1 MWHIRAILACKGPVP
16 KRIGI
21 FIAVHKVNITVFRSR
36 ATFINVQ
43 TITGVS
49 ALIQPSP
56 KTITVV
62 IRKVEIGII
71 CMHEKCN
78 VNDFVERFGVSR
90 RTITSDIVVLTRKHN
105 IKSKSGPHGGI
116 EIDRDLK
123 TDEVPYLTDFE
134 TSWLKRKYDEAEIE
148 EDRIAA
154 HSILRRFSL

>member
-1 MWHIRAILACKGPVP
+1 MMSKGKTSRKEVRVCQVP
-16 KRIGI
+16 IDAK
-21 FIAVHKVNITVFRSR
+21 
-36 ATFINVQ
+36 
-43 TITGVS
+43 
-49 ALIQPSP
+49 P
-56 KTITVV
+56 
-62 IRKVEIGII
+62 
-71 CMHEKCN
+71 
-78 VNDFVERFGVSR
+78 
-90 RTITSDIVVLTRKHN
+90 N

>member
-1 MWHIRAILACKGPVP
+1 MMRMAMVLSSAMRASLTWRIRLPLISLT
-16 KRIGI
+16 
-21 FIAVHKVNITVFRSR
+21 TVM
-36 ATFINVQ
+36 V
-43 TITGVS
+43 
-49 ALIQPSP
+49 
-56 KTITVV
+56 
-62 IRKVEIGII
+62 
-71 CMHEKCN
+71 
-78 VNDFVERFGVSR
+78 
-90 RTITSDIVVLTRKHN
+90 SDIVVLTRKHN

>member
-1 MWHIRAILACKGPVP
+1 MNKGKTSRKEVRVCQVP
-16 KRIGI
+16 IDAK
-21 FIAVHKVNITVFRSR
+21 
-36 ATFINVQ
+36 
-43 TITGVS
+43 
-49 ALIQPSP
+49 P
-56 KTITVV
+56 KLLY
-62 IRKVEIGII
+62 
-71 CMHEKCN
+71 MHEKCN

-123 TDEVPYLTDFE
+123 TDEVPYLTDFG
-134 TSWLKRKYDEAEIE
+134 TSWLKRKYDEAETE

>member
-1 MWHIRAILACKGPVP
+1 MSSADRRQAEILE
-16 KRIGI
+16 
-21 FIAVHKVNITVFRSR
+21 
-36 ATFINVQ
+36 
-43 TITGVS
+43 
-49 ALIQPSP
+49 LLY
-56 KTITVV
+56 
-62 IRKVEIGII
+62 
-71 CMHEKCN
+71 MHEKCN

-148 EDRIAA
+148 EDQTAA
-154 HSILRRFSL
+154 HSILRRFFFLADIVRFPSTLTTEYPDNRYIPFPASPSGRSGKPELRRERP

>member
-1 MWHIRAILACKGPVP
+1 MSSADRRQAEILE
-16 KRIGI
+16 
-21 FIAVHKVNITVFRSR
+21 
-36 ATFINVQ
+36 
-43 TITGVS
+43 
-49 ALIQPSP
+49 LLY
-56 KTITVV
+56 
-62 IRKVEIGII
+62 
-71 CMHEKCN
+71 MHEKCN

-154 HSILRRFSL
+154 HSIPQIFFCCNQSHIVLLQSCQDLDQFFPCAPQARDPSYGHRIDLSSSHYMQHGR

>member
-1 MWHIRAILACKGPVP
+1 MIWHFQGHYNPMAYLETDEDAIKLA
-16 KRIGI
+16 
-21 FIAVHKVNITVFRSR
+21 FA
-36 ATFINVQ
+36 
-43 TITGVS
+43 
-49 ALIQPSP
+49 
-56 KTITVV
+56 
-62 IRKVEIGII
+62 
-71 CMHEKCN
+71 MHEKCN

-105 IKSKSGPHGGI
+105 IRSKSGPHGGI

>member
-1 MWHIRAILACKGPVP
+1 MSSADRRQAEILE
-16 KRIGI
+16 
-21 FIAVHKVNITVFRSR
+21 
-36 ATFINVQ
+36 
-43 TITGVS
+43 
-49 ALIQPSP
+49 LLY
-56 KTITVV
+56 
-62 IRKVEIGII
+62 
-71 CMHEKCN
+71 MHEKCN

-105 IKSKSGPHGGI
+105 IKSKSGPQGGI

-134 TSWLKRKYDEAEIE
+134 TSWLKRKYDEAETE

>member
-1 MWHIRAILACKGPVP
+1 MSSADRRQAEILE
-16 KRIGI
+16 
-21 FIAVHKVNITVFRSR
+21 
-36 ATFINVQ
+36 
-43 TITGVS
+43 
-49 ALIQPSP
+49 LLY
-56 KTITVV
+56 
-62 IRKVEIGII
+62 
-71 CMHEKCN
+71 MHEKCN

-105 IKSKSGPHGGI
+105 IKSKSGPHGGT

>member
-1 MWHIRAILACKGPVP
+1 MSSADRRQAEILE
-16 KRIGI
+16 
-21 FIAVHKVNITVFRSR
+21 
-36 ATFINVQ
+36 
-43 TITGVS
+43 
-49 ALIQPSP
+49 LLY
-56 KTITVV
+56 
-62 IRKVEIGII
+62 
-71 CMHEKCN
+71 MHEKCN

-134 TSWLKRKYDEAEIE
+134 TSWLKQKYDEAEIE

>member
-1 MWHIRAILACKGPVP
+1 MSSADRRQAEILE
-16 KRIGI
+16 
-21 FIAVHKVNITVFRSR
+21 
-36 ATFINVQ
+36 
-43 TITGVS
+43 
-49 ALIQPSP
+49 LLY
-56 KTITVV
+56 
-62 IRKVEIGII
+62 
-71 CMHEKCN
+71 MHEKCN
-78 VNDFVERFGVSR
+78 V
-90 RTITSDIVVLTRKHN
+90 VVLTRKHN

>member
-1 MWHIRAILACKGPVP
+1 MSSADRRQAEILE
-16 KRIGI
+16 
-21 FIAVHKVNITVFRSR
+21 
-36 ATFINVQ
+36 
-43 TITGVS
+43 
-49 ALIQPSP
+49 LLY
-56 KTITVV
+56 
-62 IRKVEIGII
+62 
-71 CMHEKCN
+71 MHEKCN

-134 TSWLKRKYDEAEIE
+134 TSWLKRKYDEAETE

-154 HSILRRFSL
+154 HSILRRFFSLADIVRSPAP